1 MRDLN
6 IVTNYRQVSCSNY
19 AGFKSNRF
27 THSYKPSFLF
37 VGHRQIM
44 PILNRRRRMFSLIR
58 VCTVCLQNV
67 LLKLAQRTI
76 LVLARIRYIL
86 TLS

>member
-1 MRDLN
+1 MGDLN
-6 IVTNYRQVSCSNY
+6 IVTKYRQVSCANY
-19 AGFKSNRF
+19 AGFKLYRL
-27 THSYKPSFLF
+27 TKSYKPSFLF
-37 VGHRQIM
+37 VGNRQIM
-44 PILNRRRRMFSLIR
+44 QIQNRRRIRCCLIR

-76 LVLARIRYIL
+76 VVLAFFRFIL